1 MTAVHVALEPLSDQC
16 FWHNGQTFV
25 NIPYIMG
32 KEFPEIDI
40 YNMPPEFLML
50 LLTLSN

>member
-1 MTAVHVALEPLSDQC
+1 
-16 FWHNGQTFV
+16 
-25 NIPYIMG
+25 MG